1 MKILKY
7 ILVIIGAMLFGIML
21 DRYIC
26 NKALVSLKSEFNK
39 FESFFSILEQ
49 WLSNKQSDIKL
60 EEYLAS
66 QKYFKV
72 AIYGMGVLGNLLYQE
87 LSNTG
92 IQVSYAIDRNG
103 DEMYFEVPVFNPSD
117 EYDEVDAIIV
127 TAILDYEKI
136 RANIKKKTHADVIS
150 LEDVIYGAA
159 EM

>member
-1 MKILKY
+1 MTY
-7 ILVIIGAMLFGIML
+7 ILVIIGAMLFGVML

-66 QKYFKV
+66 QKYCKV

-87 LSNTG
+87 LRNTR

-103 DEMYFEVPVFNPSD
+103 DEMYFEVPVLNPSD

-136 RANIKKKTHADVIS
+136 GANIKKKTHADVIS

>member
-72 AIYGMGVLGNLLYQE
+72 AIYGMGVLVKQYGNSGE
-87 LSNTG
+87 LCNR
-92 IQVSYAIDRNG
+92 QKWR
-103 DEMYFEVPVFNPSD
+103 
-117 EYDEVDAIIV
+117 
-127 TAILDYEKI
+127 
-136 RANIKKKTHADVIS
+136 
-150 LEDVIYGAA
+150 
-159 EM
+159 